1 MSTTVFLGPSLP
13 LSQARLIFPEGDFR
27 PPARHG
33 DVYSTVVNDRPDAIA
48 IIDGVFLQVMSVW
61 HKEILFALE
70 EGVPVYGASSM
81 GALRAAECRPFGMVG
96 VGWIFEQYESG
107 LLDRDDEVA
116 VAHATAEH
124 NFRPLSEP
132 LVNIRQTLSA
142 AVQEEV
148 LSQEAANDLIDVAS
162 SIYFPDRSWALLFKG
177 SGLDEPVLGRL
188 RDFVALN
195 RVDQKSL
202 DAQELLSILARREV
216 ESTNALNSDSRDW
229 TNANPHYINSLG
241 HRDRW
246 LRRNGA
252 EISPETVARFIG
264 ANDPKGPERI
274 TRALLRQVALYVADS
289 LDLTP
294 SEEDIATQRSVLLN
308 RLELSEDE
316 VAEFCRQND
325 IESIDRLVEKD
336 AIEQAVFSWF
346 RASRFKLGTLTL
358 VLDEYRRHGDYVKWA
373 EAALEAQQLTGVG
386 DDGIPLPIDLPV
398 DDIREHFKR
407 HLAETGWAPDLPLN
421 VWVTKNDFNHVAAVQ
436 QEWEKFR
443 RWRLLKFYAQDAV
456 RSFHET
462 DESSGDPSTEAK
474 EKQE

>member
-229 TNANPHYINSLG
+229 TNATLRSNSVS
-241 HRDRW
+241 
-246 LRRNGA
+246 NK
-252 EISPETVARFIG
+252 F
-264 ANDPKGPERI
+264 
-274 TRALLRQVALYVADS
+274 
-289 LDLTP
+289 
-294 SEEDIATQRSVLLN
+294 
-308 RLELSEDE
+308 
-316 VAEFCRQND
+316 
-325 IESIDRLVEKD
+325 
-336 AIEQAVFSWF
+336 
-346 RASRFKLGTLTL
+346 
-358 VLDEYRRHGDYVKWA
+358 
-373 EAALEAQQLTGVG
+373 
-386 DDGIPLPIDLPV
+386 
-398 DDIREHFKR
+398 R
-407 HLAETGWAPDLPLN
+407 HLCYQ
-421 VWVTKNDFNHVAAVQ
+421 AAQ
-436 QEWEKFR
+436 SK
-443 RWRLLKFYAQDAV
+443 
-456 RSFHET
+456 
-462 DESSGDPSTEAK
+462 
-474 EKQE
+474 